1 MRRLVGGGGV
11 GLLYRQVP
19 VIPRPIQPLGVGAT
33 ACEVFLQNNMEM
45 NVNGRKRSRAKG
57 LLCLLSLTLLTQFL
71 RVSGILPTMARLTS
85 LAAISRSSIAA
96 ASL

>member
-19 VIPRPIQPLGVGAT
+19 VVPRPIQPLGVGAT

-45 NVNGRKRSRAKG
+45 SVSRTDKTLEDSSQGQDVFVCGRFFSP
-57 LLCLLSLTLLTQFL
+57 C
-71 RVSGILPTMARLTS
+71 
-85 LAAISRSSIAA
+85 
-96 ASL
+96 